1 MKKNDLKKQFQD
13 ESEKMKKFHIVS
25 IQAQLD
31 YENAKDN
38 HNPELDKYETILKKA
53 EQEEDSYSDLYA
65 KKIFDY
71 LKNIKPVLIRKR
83 SNQKVSWDE
92 AFGTDF
98 SKLSNEVKGSLVALV
113 EEDGG
118 QYRLA

>member
-1 MKKNDLKKQFQD
+1 MNKSLIKMFFLKESKQMN
-13 ESEKMKKFHIVS
+13 KYRLAS

-31 YENAKDN
+31 YENAEDN
-38 HNPELDKYETILKKA
+38 IDPELDKYETILKKA

-65 KKIFDY
+65 KKIFDF

-83 SNQKVSWDE
+83 SNQKVPWDE

-118 QYRLA
+118 EYRLA